1 MIHCAEP
8 ASAEEVT
15 ETMIQIRDA
24 VPGDASAIA
33 DFQIRMARETE
44 EIDLD
49 PEVCAKGVKA
59 VFADP
64 SLGRYFVAEHDR
76 DVVGSLMTTYE
87 WSDWRNG
94 TVWWIQSVFVVP
106 ELRGKGI
113 YRRLYEHVQQLVR
126 QSDTV
131 RGIRLYVD
139 IRNAAAQEVYSRLG
153 MNGDHYRL
161 FEWMKVF

>member
-1 MIHCAEP
+1 MIHCAWP
-8 ASAEEVT
+8 KAPDEVT
-15 ETMIQIRDA
+15 GTMPQIRDA
-24 VPGDASAIA
+24 VPADAPVIV

-44 EIDLD
+44 GIELD
-49 PEVCAKGVKA
+49 RETCRQGVAA

-64 SLGRYFVAEHDR
+64 SRGRYFVAER
-76 DVVGSLMTTYE
+76 DGTVVASLMTTWE

-106 ELRGKGI
+106 ELRGQGI

-126 QSDTV
+126 NRDDV

-139 IRNAAAQEVYSRLG
+139 VRNARAQEVYTRLG